1 MGRGRMQTKLDEGRG
16 NKIGSRNRL
25 AGSVFGVAVSVDEI
39 VTERSP
45 PHRKVWET
53 TGVPN
58 LILIGHYRMG
68 FKLSPHGNG
77 STLCVFIDYALPERA
92 PARWLGRLFGPYY
105 ARRCTQQMVSAAV
118 KHFTARSSTRLE

>member
-1 MGRGRMQTKLDEGRG
+1 MKVEEIRLGLELVWQEASLV
-16 NKIGSRNRL
+16 SRFRL
-25 AGSVFGVAVSVDEI
+25 MRSSLNVALH
-39 VTERSP
+39 TARYG
-45 PHRKVWET
+45 KT

-77 STLCVFIDYALPERA
+77 STLCVFIDYALPERV
-92 PARWLGRLFGPYY
+92 PAHWLGRLFGPYY